1 MVGSGG
7 TRVGPVSL
15 SHWAAEL
22 LTGEYTAPLWYFP
35 RGKDPDAGKD

>member
-7 TRVGPVSL
+7 TGVGPVSP

-22 LTGEYTAPLWYFP
+22 LTGEYAVPLWYFP